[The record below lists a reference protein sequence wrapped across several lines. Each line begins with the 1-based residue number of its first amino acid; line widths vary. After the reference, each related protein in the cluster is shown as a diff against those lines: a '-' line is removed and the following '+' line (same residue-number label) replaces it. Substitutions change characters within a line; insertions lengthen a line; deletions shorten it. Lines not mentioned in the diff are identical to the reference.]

1 MMGPRQIE
9 QAALFYEFSLER
21 HVPATHLLRSID
33 RFVDLSDIRSHLAPF
48 YSSTGRPSIDPELLV
63 RMLLVGYCYG
73 IRSER
78 RLCEEV
84 HLNLGY
90 RWFCRLGL
98 DGEVPDHSTFSK
110 NRHGRFRDCD
120 LLRKLFE
127 TVVRRC
133 MAEGLVD
140 GAAFAVDASLIAA
153 DANKQRSAVGSE
165 DVDWEAIARTR
176 RSVREYLDTLDEAAW
191 GAASE
196 TVPKFI
202 SRSDPAAQWTGAHK
216 GHAFFAYADNYL
228 IDLKAAVIVD
238 VEATRAIRQA
248 EVGAART
255 MIERTEDCLGLCP
268 ERLAADSAYGS
279 AEMLGWLVNERA
291 IEPHIP
297 VFDKS
302 GRADGTFSREDFAY
316 DHQSDVYICPAG
328 KALASTGTLVN
339 DGTTLLYRASKYD
352 CDACEL
358 KPRCC
363 PKDAGAQGSA
373 FDPRKGS
380 RRCAR
385 NRQDRGLCQVATRTE
400 EDRDAVRAPQ
410 AHPAPRSAQ
419 VARSVRCSR
428 RVPPR
433 CHRPEPP
440 KARKADPN
448 AGLRANKLTRAR
460 FLPTSQTAEPPTSS
474 TQSAISGR
482 SVYQRVDCLQ
492 FPDADPPCSQKAGR
506 FPSKMNKESPTT
518 ELVWRQHREVE
529 CTGIPRGNVEEC
541 PDRVHKI

>member
-1 MMGPRQIE
+1 MMGPRQVD

-33 RFVDLSDIRSHLAPF
+33 RFVDLSDVRSHLTPF

-84 HLNLGY
+84 HLNLAY

-127 TVVRRC
+127 AVVRRC
-133 MAEGLVD
+133 MAEGLVE

-153 DANKQRSAVGSE
+153 DANKQRSAAGSD
-165 DVDWEAIARTR
+165 DVDWEAIAGTR

-202 SRSDPAAQWTGAHK
+202 SKSDPAAQWTGAHK

-228 IDLKAAVIVD
+228 IDLKAAIIVD

-255 MIERTEDCLGLCP
+255 MIERTEDRFGLCP

-279 AEMLGWLVNERA
+279 AEMLGWLVNEHA

-302 GRADGTFSREDFAY
+302 ARDDGTFSREDFAY
-316 DHQSDVYICPAG
+316 DQEHDLYVCPAG
-328 KALASTGTLVN
+328 KVLSSTGTLVN
-339 DGTTLLYRASKYD
+339 DGATLLYRASKYD

-363 PKDAGAQGSA
+363 PKMPARKVPRSIHEQARDVARDIAKTDAYVRSRRERKKIEMLFAHLKRILRLDRLRLRGPFGAQDEFLLA
-373 FDPRKGS
+373 ATAQNLRKL
-380 RRCAR
+380 AK
-385 NRQDRGLCQVATRTE
+385 LIPLPV
-400 EDRDAVRAPQ
+400 PM
-410 AHPAPRSAQ
+410 PA
-419 VARSVRCSR
+419 
-428 RVPPR
+428 
-433 CHRPEPP
+433 
-440 KARKADPN
+440 
-448 AGLRANKLTRAR
+448 
-460 FLPTSQTAEPPTSS
+460 
-474 TQSAISGR
+474 
-482 SVYQRVDCLQ
+482 
-492 FPDADPPCSQKAGR
+492 
-506 FPSKMNKESPTT
+506 
-518 ELVWRQHREVE
+518 
-529 CTGIPRGNVEEC
+529 
-541 PDRVHKI
+541 